1 MRWIVR
7 QLILFYQGYVS
18 KALHAIGGP
27 LSGCRFHPT
36 CSQYFLEAVEI
47 HGFWRGSRLGIY
59 RILRCNPWGG
69 SGDDPVP
76 PAKGEIHL
84 HHQPKP

>member
-1 MRWIVR
+1 
-7 QLILFYQGYVS
+7 
-18 KALHAIGGP
+18 
-27 LSGCRFHPT
+27 
-36 CSQYFLEAVEI
+36 LEAVEI